1 MIDSA
6 EQGFFELLENWNET
20 QSIGNE
26 DLLAAVLPL
35 MQQVA
40 EMHEAGQVAP
50 LFPLDKMKV
59 DHGHLFFVRT
69 DAVAPASVLAV
80 SGRRDTQAKSGIKVV
95 SEIRVISD
103 DATGTQVH
111 DAKVADDAAATPRF
125 LTQYRSWEIE
135 AGHHDPI
142 TDIYGLGMI
151 IGSLATGLDFRQK
164 DQLETFTR
172 YRGDL
177 AHLNNRLSPVICRAI
192 ERMTELERFNR
203 AQDVPTLIRAFENH
217 RMIGSV
223 FENELT
229 TSAAF
234 GAQADLPKGELLKRL
249 RARLYDMTRRNR
261 LIYHKPVSTEL
272 NLTETSV
279 PLVVNFQAIKSEDL
293 FTADA
298 RAMQKLL
305 SGKEVA
311 LRDYIRFEEMQ
322 FAPSVLSKLRSESA
336 RIAREHGAA
345 PLRLVP
351 VFLRWYDLK
360 NDPHT
365 PISSPLLLLRAELK
379 RRKGV
384 KDVFTLQ
391 ALDTIAEINP
401 ALSFALEKLFGIKLP
416 TTVDM
421 AQPDALSDLYRLIE
435 TQVLSSEP
443 GVRLEYAD
451 KPRIKVLHQKVRRR
465 LDQFNKRRVGMVKGK
480 RARSGLRYSYD
491 HPGFNPLG
499 LQLFKEY
506 VTPAQAPNQAVMGRP
521 LPRMFNASHMV
532 EPAATERE
540 ATTFSAAQDTE
551 GRFNWSFDL
560 CSVTLANFN
569 YRKMSL
575 VRDYDAMLA
584 GTLPP
589 NAAFDLLFNDRSY
602 DAGGIPNLPK
612 PEHRYPVIEM
622 DPSQEK
628 SVLKARSGESYVIQ
642 GPPGTGK
649 SQTITNLIADFI
661 GQGKRV
667 LFVCEKRAAL
677 DVVFNRLTGVGL
689 GALCSLVHDSQQNKR
704 EFIQEL
710 DEIYTRWT
718 QEARPK
724 TMAMLVQERT
734 ALLRRISE
742 TLADVR
748 VHIKA
753 MSTAAVGTDAALY
766 AVIDRALNAPPPDL
780 DDNDRGALPDL
791 AAWLEYEDA
800 VDRALTGT
808 KGLAGGQ
815 SLSERPERL
824 LASALWA
831 DDDALDQVPQRA
843 ANLAS
848 RVRRLNRVEADLF
861 GGITTAG
868 AGFAQIRFAGRVAPM
883 AEVGQLGL
891 LDPDSRESRQ
901 FKGDMRQVDDKKHA
915 LAEATQKAYA
925 WTDKLTPD
933 ETKTALRLAQEKEG
947 KFLSFLSGPWRRLK
961 KIIAARTRTADVA
974 IAPTA
979 VDLLSLLDA
988 EHTAMEELAEIER
1001 QTAGHYGFD
1010 DFADLSAVVTERAAG
1025 RMAEGAAADPILA
1038 SVVSDPAGAER
1049 QVLKLAR
1056 YAPVIEGLLE
1066 DAAGLI
1072 EGLDTLA
1079 LADLAPALDTLAQ
1092 SGPHLR
1098 DLKFMLQPL
1107 ANASASIWRCLR
1119 SFDLPTEQLHAAIL
1133 SETVRRSI
1141 VQTPGLSAIDHSML
1155 EHARSKIAD
1164 SREAMHKVNANLLE
1178 LRAMETFDAHISLT
1192 AEMDRNLSIE
1202 DRARKSSYA
1211 KARRALEHEFK
1222 KTRAYRSPRE
1232 MLDGP
1237 AGALIPDMKPIW
1249 LMSPLSVADVLPL
1262 DSDLFDV
1269 VIFDEASQIP
1279 VEDSVPTLMRAPQI
1293 IVVGDEMQLPPSKFF
1308 GGSDAIEE
1316 FDDADEDLN
1325 FELDQ
1330 DSFLTL
1336 SAERLKST
1344 MLSWHYRSRSEE
1356 LISFSNRA
1364 FYNGR
1369 LLTIPSVRNRLA
1381 QPEVHVADAGLPPLT
1396 ASEVLARPISFHAI
1410 NDGVYTLR
1418 RNAEEARYVAHL
1430 LRDILAQDS
1439 GKTIGIV
1446 AFSEAQQS
1454 EIETALSD
1462 LARTDKD
1469 FARQLDTE
1477 FEREK
1482 DGEFIGLFVKNL
1494 ENVQGDER
1502 DIILL
1507 SICYAPPA
1515 TGKMRMNFG
1524 PINKVGGEKRLNVI
1538 FSRAKENMIVV
1549 SSITS
1554 EQISN
1559 DYNAGAN
1566 ALKTFLRYAQL
1577 ASTGDVHGAGM
1588 ALKAVSGITD
1598 QSERPVT
1605 VAAEQIAAALQERGF
1620 VAVVNHGM
1628 SRFCVDVAARRAD
1641 ETDFQL
1647 AVLID
1652 SKETY
1657 ASHTTL
1663 EVLTERATLLENFG
1677 WQTVTVTMLEWKSD
1691 PIKIVEVLEAKLG
1704 LNLD

>member
-1 MIDSA
+1 MIDAS
-6 EQGFFELLENWNET
+6 ERDFFALLADWNET
-20 QSIGNE
+20 HSMGNE
-26 DLLAAVLPL
+26 DLLTAVLPL

-40 EMHEAGQVAP
+40 ELHEAGKVAP
-50 LFPLDKMKV
+50 LFPLSKLRV
-59 DHGHLFFVRT
+59 DHGHLFFVQT
-69 DAVAPASVLAV
+69 DAHLPSASRKV
-80 SGRRDTQAKSGIKVV
+80 GNRRDTQSKSGIKVV
-95 SEIRVISD
+95 REVRVTSD
-103 DATGTQVH
+103 EATGTQVH
-111 DAKVADDAAATPRF
+111 DVTVANDADDAPRF
-125 LTQYRSWEIE
+125 LTQYRSWEVE

-142 TDIYGLGMI
+142 TDVYGLGMI
-151 IGSLATGLDFRQK
+151 IGSLATGLDFRQTE
-164 DQLETFTR
+164 QLETFTR

-177 AHLNNRLSPVICRAI
+177 TQLNNRLSPVICRAI
-192 ERMTELERFNR
+192 ERMTELERFDR

-234 GAQADLPKGELLKRL
+234 GEEADLPKSELLKRL

-279 PLVVNFQAIKSEDL
+279 PLVMNFQAIRPEDL

-336 RIAREHGAA
+336 RIEREYGAA

-391 ALDTIAEINP
+391 AYDTVAEVNP

-416 TTVDM
+416 TTVDLSKSG
-421 AQPDALSDLYRLIE
+421 ALRDLYQMIE
-435 TQVLSSEP
+435 TQILASEP
-443 GVRLEYAD
+443 GVHLEYAD

-465 LDQFNKRRVGMVKGK
+465 LDQFNKRRVGPLKGK
-480 RARSGLRYSYD
+480 PARSSLRYSYD

-506 VTPAQAPNQAVMGRP
+506 VTPAQAPSEAVTGRA
-521 LPRMFNASHMV
+521 LPRMFNVDHMV
-532 EPAATERE
+532 EPAVTERE
-540 ATTFSAAQDTE
+540 ATTFSAEQNTD

-575 VRDYDAMLA
+575 VRDYDALLA
-584 GTLPP
+584 GDLPP
-589 NAAFDLLFNDRSY
+589 NEAFDLLFNERSY
-602 DAGGIPNLPK
+602 ESGRIPSLPK

-628 SVLKARSGESYVIQ
+628 SVLNARSGESYVIQ

-710 DEIYTRWT
+710 DEIYTSWT
-718 QEARPK
+718 NEARPK
-724 TMAMLVQERT
+724 TMAMLTEERT
-734 ALLRRISE
+734 SVLRRISE
-742 TLADVR
+742 TLADVH

-753 MSTAAVGTDAALY
+753 MSTAAAGTNETLY
-766 AVIDRALNAPPPDL
+766 AVIDRALKTPTPEMS
-780 DDNDRGALPDL
+780 DDVRRNLPDL
-791 AAWLEYEDA
+791 ADWLDHEDA

-808 KGLAGGQ
+808 QGLAGGQ
-815 SLSERPERL
+815 SLSKRPERL
-824 LASALWA
+824 VAAALWA
-831 DDDALDQVPQRA
+831 DDEALDQVPHRA
-843 ANLAS
+843 ENLAS
-848 RVRRLNRVEADLF
+848 RATRLSGLENDLF
-861 GGITTAG
+861 DDARSIG
-868 AGFAQIRFAGRVAPM
+868 AAFAQIRFAARVAPM
-883 AEVGQLGL
+883 AEIGQLGL

-901 FKGDMRQVDDKKHA
+901 FKGEMRQVDEKTRMLSD
-915 LAEATQKAYA
+915 ATQKASV
-925 WTDKLTPD
+925 WTDKLTSD
-933 ETKTALRLAQEKEG
+933 ETKTALRLAKQKEG
-947 KFLSFLSGPWRRLK
+947 KFLSFLSGPWRKLK
-961 KIIAARTRTADVA
+961 KTIAARTNIRDAA
-974 IAPTA
+974 IAPTTI
-979 VDLLSLLDA
+979 DLLSVLDA
-988 EHTAMEELAEIER
+988 EHTARSELVEFER
-1001 QTAGHYGFD
+1001 QIAVRYGFD
-1010 DFADLSAVVTERAAG
+1010 DFAALSILLDERAAG
-1025 RMAEGAAADPILA
+1025 RMAEGAAADPVLA
-1038 SVVSDPAGAER
+1038 CVVSDPATAENK
-1049 QVLKLAR
+1049 VLALAR
-1056 YAPVIEGLLE
+1056 YAPVIEGLSDE
-1066 DAAGLI
+1066 AQGLI
-1072 EGLDTLA
+1072 EGLDTIA
-1079 LADLAPALDTLAQ
+1079 LADLAPALESLAQ
-1092 SGPHLR
+1092 CGTELR
-1098 DLKFMLQPL
+1098 DLKFVLQPL
-1107 ANASASIWRCLR
+1107 AHAPASIWRCLR
-1119 SFDLPTEQLHAAIL
+1119 SIDLPTDQMHAAIL
-1133 SETVRRSI
+1133 SKTVRRSVI
-1141 VQTPGLSAIDHSML
+1141 KTPGLSAIDHAML
-1155 EHARSKIAD
+1155 DRARAKIAD
-1164 SREAMHKVNANLLE
+1164 SRKAIQKVNASLLE
-1178 LRAMETFDAHISLT
+1178 LRAMETFDAHIALT
-1192 AEMDRNLSIE
+1192 AKMDRNLSME

-1232 MLDGP
+1232 MLGGP

-1262 DSDLFDV
+1262 ASDLFDV

-1279 VEDSVPTLMRAPQI
+1279 VEDAVPTLLRAPQI

-1308 GGSDAIEE
+1308 GSSNAGED
-1316 FDDADEDLN
+1316 FDEADEDLN

-1336 SAERLKST
+1336 SAERLKCT

-1364 FYNGR
+1364 FYGGR
-1369 LLTIPSVRNRLA
+1369 LLTIPSAHNRQEL
-1381 QPEVHVADAGLPPLT
+1381 PEIHVADTARPPLN
-1396 ASEVLARPISFHAI
+1396 ASEVLARPVSYHII
-1410 NDGVYTLR
+1410 KNGVYALR
-1418 RNAEEARYVAHL
+1418 RNLEEARYIANL
-1430 LRDILAQDS
+1430 LRDILAQEN
-1439 GKTIGIV
+1439 GKTIGVV

-1454 EIETALSD
+1454 EIETALTQ
-1462 LARTDKD
+1462 LANTDKT
-1469 FARQLDTE
+1469 FARQLDAE
-1477 FEREK
+1477 YEREK
-1482 DGEFIGLFVKNL
+1482 NGEFIGLFVKNL

-1515 TGKMRMNFG
+1515 NGKMRMNFG
-1524 PINKVGGEKRLNVI
+1524 PINKLGGEKRLNVI

-1549 SSITS
+1549 SSIMS
-1554 EQISN
+1554 EQITN

-1566 ALKTFLRYAQL
+1566 ALKTFLRYAQH
-1577 ASTGDVHGAGM
+1577 ASTGDGHSAGL
-1588 ALKAVSGITD
+1588 ALKAISGNAD
-1598 QSERPVT
+1598 QSEKPLN
-1605 VAAEQIAAALQERGF
+1605 VAAEQIATALQERGF

-1628 SRFCVDVAARRAD
+1628 SRFCVDVAARHA
-1641 ETDFQL
+1641 EQTDFQL
-1647 AVLID
+1647 AILID

-1657 ASHTTL
+1657 TNHTTL
-1663 EVLTERATLLENFG
+1663 EVLTDRAILLQAFG
-1677 WQTVTVTMLEWKSD
+1677 WQTVTVTMREWKSNST
-1691 PIKIVEVLEAKLG
+1691 KIVDILVAT
-1704 LNLD
+1704 LNANSS